1 MKSEHLETLSAL
13 MDDELD
19 ARESQAFVDRL
30 LADPE
35 AQASWLSYHVV
46 KDSMQKTDCSSNGR
60 LFASICAQLDEEPT
74 VRTSTPV
81 APARLKSAANQ
92 WFRGFSVAASVLVA
106 AVAMWQMW
114 PTSQTQMGDDA
125 GLLASS
131 TAPAASAAAPQGT
144 VMSVSQNLGVN
155 QSVGTEPRAGDAL
168 PLYAVP
174 ANTRSQDYLNNPYLR
189 AHQEVL
195 NQPQDEWVSVSLQQE
210 GQR

>member
-13 MDDELD
+13 MDDELS
-19 ARESQAFVDRL
+19 AHESQALVDRL
-30 LADPE
+30 LDDPE

-46 KDSMQKTDCSSNGR
+46 KDCMQKTDCSGNDR

-74 VRTSTPV
+74 VRVKTPLM
-81 APARLKSAANQ
+81 PPQQKPAANH
-92 WFRGFSVAASVLVA
+92 WYRGFSVAASVLVA

-125 GLLASS
+125 AMVVSNGGSS
-131 TAPAASAAAPQGT
+131 AQGS
-144 VMSVSQNLGVN
+144 VMSVSQSVGAN
-155 QSVGTEPRAGDAL
+155 QSISAEPAVDHSL

-174 ANTRSQDYLNNPYLR
+174 ANTRNQDYLNNPYLR

>member
-13 MDDELD
+13 MDDELS
-19 ARESQAFVDRL
+19 AHESQAFVSRL
-30 LADPE
+30 LDDPE

-46 KDSMQKTDCSSNGR
+46 KDSLQKTDCSGNDR
-60 LFASICAQLDEEPT
+60 LFASICAQLEEEPT
-74 VRTSTPV
+74 VHMS
-81 APARLKSAANQ
+81 APLVPPQHKPAANH
-92 WFRGFSVAASVLVA
+92 WYRGLSVAASVLVA

-125 GLLASS
+125 GMLVSNGGSS
-131 TAPAASAAAPQGT
+131 VQGS
-144 VMSVSQNLGVN
+144 VMNVS
-155 QSVGTEPRAGDAL
+155 QSVGANQSQSVAGEASVDPSM
-168 PLYAVP
+168 PLYVVP